1 MVYKNIAIAVG
12 LVVTTAVTVAKIV
25 ENKLEKQ
32 RYDDPDKIEE
42 RESVRRAKAETE
54 NAKNE
59 TKKVKEELEKV
70 KAQLE
75 EANEPKASERV
86 AQVVNDVR
94 YILDSIKDSRSSIMR
109 IAWLIEDLLGVM
121 FGRWF
126 RQWFRHKNDA
136 EV

>member
-1 MVYKNIAIAVG
+1 MVYKNIAIAVC
-12 LVVTTAVTVAKIV
+12 LVVTTAVTVAKLV

-75 EANEPKASERV
+75 EANEPKASARV
-86 AQVVNDVR
+86 EQVVNDVR
-94 YILDSIKDSRSSIMR
+94 YILDSIKDSRLSIMG
-109 IAWLIEDLLGVM
+109 IAWMIEELLGMV
-121 FGRWF
+121 FGQWF
-126 RQWFRHKNDA
+126 RQWFRHKNAA